1 MTTDLNCG
9 SNSRQLIL
17 IVDDEE
23 DLRRVLGEC
32 LSMEGYRIAEAADGE
47 EALAKT
53 REIQPD
59 LVILDVNMPK
69 RDGFEVCQVLKV
81 EEATRSIPVI
91 MVTGRAEREQ
101 VARGFEVGADEYLIK
116 PIYPAELLARVRFL
130 LWNRRPHE

>member
-9 SNSRQLIL
+9 SNSRPLIL

-23 DLRRVLGEC
+23 DLRRVLREC

-116 PIYPAELLARVRFL
+116 PIYLAELLARVRFL